1 MRPTATTG
9 AVMVS
14 LTREIVW
21 DCTMVETY
29 GLRADV
35 TDLEVEDGSSI
46 SDHVR
51 LHQPD
56 LQLEVIATTTP
67 LNGLEPGAERDREI
81 RRTLQ
86 EMWENIELIYVIGE
100 SVEGD
105 NYIITSI
112 DESTDRSSGEACN
125 PRISLKRVRFATRQL
140 VAVPPLPVV
149 QRRVSQTVD
158 TGAQATSSTDSADV
172 NGALGDT
179 NGSLL
184 YNVSGET
191 DAEVLE
197 TVSSGSAALERG
209 QELMGGFFGL

>member
-21 DCTMVETY
+21 DCTIMETY
-29 GLRADV
+29 GLRADM

-46 SDHVR
+46 TDHVR
-51 LHQPD
+51 LHQAD

-67 LNGLEPGAERDREI
+67 LNGLTPGAERDREI
-81 RRTLQ
+81 RRILQ
-86 EMWENIELIYVIGE
+86 EMWAERERLTVITE
-100 SVEGD
+100 SVD
-105 NYIITSI
+105 ADDWVITGI
-112 DESTDRSSGEACN
+112 DETTDRGSGEACN
-125 PRISLKRVRFATRQL
+125 PRITLKRARFATRQL

-172 NGALGDT
+172 DGALGDT

-184 YNVSGET
+184 YNASGET
-191 DAEVLE
+191 DAEVLA
-197 TVSSGSAALERG
+197 TVSSGSAALERAS
-209 QELMGGFFGL
+209 ELMGGFFGL

>member
-1 MRPTATTG
+1 
-9 AVMVS
+9 MVS

-21 DCTMVETY
+21 DCTMVETRSR
-29 GLRADV
+29 RADV
-35 TDLEVEDGSSI
+35 TDLEIEDGSSV

-51 LHQPD
+51 IHQPD

-67 LNGLEPGAERDREI
+67 INGQTPSAERDREF
-81 RRTLQ
+81 RRVLD
-86 EMWENIELIYVIGE
+86 EMCEARELVYVITE
-100 SVEGD
+100 SEDSD
-105 NYIITSI
+105 NWIITSI

-125 PRISLKRVRFATRQL
+125 PRISLKRLKFATRQL

-158 TGAQATSSTDSADV
+158 TGAQATSSTDGSDV

-184 YNVSGET
+184 REGIGGT
-191 DAEVLE
+191 DEAL
-197 TVSSGSAALERG
+197 AARAGNFFRG
-209 QELMGGFFGL
+209 AARSMGQFFGVPPGAP

>member
-1 MRPTATTG
+1 
-9 AVMVS
+9 MVS

-29 GLRADV
+29 GLRSDV

-46 SDHVR
+46 TDHVR
-51 LHQPD
+51 IHQPD
-56 LQLEVIATTTP
+56 LQLEVISTTTP
-67 LNGLEPGAERDREI
+67 LNGQTPGAERDREV
-81 RRTLQ
+81 RRILQ
-86 EMWENIELIYVIGE
+86 EMWAERELLTVITE
-100 SVEGD
+100 SVDAD
-105 NYIITSI
+105 NWVITSI

-125 PRISLKRVRFATRQL
+125 PRISLKRIRLATRQL

-158 TGAQATSSTDSADV
+158 TGAQATSSTDASDV

-191 DAEVLE
+191 DAEVLA

-209 QELMGGFFGL
+209 RELMGGFFGL